1 MGKTLRIFFIALSF
15 VACNQQKESELT
27 VPGGFYFGQY
37 NPTDKL
43 EIFAPE
49 IVSTGLEEGVL
60 TFTPDGKECY
70 WSVLFSGFETII
82 TSRLVDDNW
91 TKPEIAAFSG
101 KYYDGWPAIQPD
113 GKRMFFHSSRPV
125 ADTSAGIT
133 AKFNIWYMERTGNG
147 WSDPVVVNAPVN
159 GSENST
165 CPSVTRSG
173 NLYISK
179 RFSDGS
185 EKLCRSELRNGVYQ
199 ELEILREN
207 INVLKDN
214 YHGYISPDESYF
226 IRICYGRPDNIGSG
240 WNYYITFRKS
250 DGTWSDLVNLGKE
263 INSVYCGGAS
273 SISPDGKYLFFQGI
287 AATVLTDSLD
297 RKYSLQELVN
307 RDIKSP
313 SKGSTDIYWVDAR
326 VIEKLKSKGLQ

>member
-1 MGKTLRIFFIALSF
+1 MGKTLRIFFIAVSF

-27 VPGGFYFGQY
+27 VPGGFYFGQP

-49 IVSTGLEEGVL
+49 IVSTGLNEGYI
-60 TFTPDGKECY
+60 TFSPDGKECY
-70 WSVLFSGFETII
+70 WSILFSDFVTIV
-82 TSRLVDDNW
+82 TSKLENGQW
-91 TKPEIAAFSG
+91 TKPKVAPFAG
-101 KYYDGWPAIQPD
+101 KYYDGWPAIQSD

-125 ADTSAGIT
+125 ADTSVGIT
-133 AKFNIWYMERTGNG
+133 AKFNIWYMDRTEKG

-159 GSENST
+159 GRENST

-185 EKLCRSELRNGVYQ
+185 EKLCRSELRNGFYQ
-199 ELEILREN
+199 ELEILPVN
-207 INVLKDN
+207 VNVLKDN

-226 IRICYGRPDNIGSG
+226 IRICNGRPDNIGSG

-263 INSVYCGGAS
+263 VNSVYCGGAP

-287 AATVLTDSLD
+287 AATSIIDSLD
-297 RKYSLQELVN
+297 RKYSLEELIDLDV
-307 RDIKSP
+307 KSP
-313 SKGSTDIYWVDAR
+313 QKGSTDIYWVSAKIMEELR
-326 VIEKLKSKGLQ
+326 PK